1 MALPPYLLLF
11 FEKPIWLAITYAVAG
26 AFFMPF
32 LAATLLYMN
41 NKVQWLSANRNGI
54 WSNILLASAFLLFV
68 VLLLQKLSKTF

>member
-41 NKVQWLSANRNGI
+41 NRVQWLKENRNGVF
-54 WSNILLASAFLLFV
+54 SNSLLAGAFLLFV
-68 VLLLQKLSKTF
+68 VLLIQKWL